1 MPKGGYLP
9 SETSKPRGMKV
20 GTDEYYQW
28 AYGKRG
34 KDVIDLAP
42 KAKSPSAKKK
52 TMKLKDMGK
61 KGR

>member
-9 SETSKPRGMKV
+9 SETSKPPGVKV

-28 AYGKRG
+28 AYGRGG
-34 KDVIDLAP
+34 KDVIDLSP
-42 KAKSPSAKKK
+42 KSKASNVKKK
-52 TMKLKDMGK
+52 TMKIKDMGK